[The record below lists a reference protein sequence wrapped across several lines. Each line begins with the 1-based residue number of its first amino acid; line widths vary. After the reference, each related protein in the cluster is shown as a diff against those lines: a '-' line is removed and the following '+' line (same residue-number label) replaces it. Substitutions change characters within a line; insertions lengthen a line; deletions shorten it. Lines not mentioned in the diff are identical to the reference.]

1 MIHSSLIIIQNL
13 FQKRNS
19 LESVEGFNL
28 SSETKKHD
36 NEEKINKPDLCPKNI
51 KELKNNYEK
60 KIILIETR
68 NKSVKT
74 SAKEDRVIILDNEVG
89 ESNTDE
95 AIHCSNS
102 PEEVVGLKEILDD
115 NKRQTIGNHGM

>member
-95 AIHCSNS
+95 AIRCSNS
-102 PEEVVGLKEILDD
+102 PEEVDPAPAPGRVE
-115 NKRQTIGNHGM
+115 GNT